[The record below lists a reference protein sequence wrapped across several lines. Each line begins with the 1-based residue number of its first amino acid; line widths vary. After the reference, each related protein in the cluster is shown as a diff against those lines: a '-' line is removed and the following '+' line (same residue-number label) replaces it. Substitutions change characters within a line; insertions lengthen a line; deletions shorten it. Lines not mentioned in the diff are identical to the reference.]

1 MNNKIKQTFS
11 LSERINHLNFCSY
24 PIQVKTQKEKHKST
38 MKLYNNV
45 AFSRGGNQWRQLN
58 INSL

>member
-45 AFSRGGNQWRQLN
+45 AFSKGETSGGN
-58 INSL
+58 